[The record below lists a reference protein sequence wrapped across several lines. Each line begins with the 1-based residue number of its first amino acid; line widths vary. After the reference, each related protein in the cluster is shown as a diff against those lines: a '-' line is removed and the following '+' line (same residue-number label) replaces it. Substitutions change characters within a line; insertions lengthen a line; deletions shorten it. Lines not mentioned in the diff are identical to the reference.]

1 MQRALRR
8 TKAAHIAY
16 HPPRMIN
23 GKKVAVVL
31 PGLNVKGTLERTLA
45 AVPPSYADMS
55 IFVDDGSTDG
65 CGELAA
71 KLGCIVMRHSKNLG
85 YGAGQKTGYR
95 EALAQGADV
104 VVMVHPDF
112 QYKPELM
119 PAMASM
125 VAHGGYDIVLGS
137 RLLVRGA
144 LKGGMPQWKYVVNRG
159 LTIFENVLMGSG
171 LSEFHT
177 GYRAFSRRFLEE
189 MPLAEN
195 RNDYVFDNEVLAQ
208 AIHFGYAIGEM
219 SCPAHYFEEMQTI
232 TFGPGVKYGIGC
244 VKTATAMR
252 LHRSGAKQSPLF
264 DRSARKLPDWNE
276 GVRTDTRAKKNETLL
291 S

>member
-1 MQRALRR
+1 M
-8 TKAAHIAY
+8 
-16 HPPRMIN
+16 MN

-31 PGLNVKGTLERTLA
+31 PGLNVKGTLERTLRA
-45 AVPPSYADMS
+45 IPSSYVDVS
-55 IFVDDGSTDG
+55 VFVDDGSTDG

-71 KLGCIVMRHSKNLG
+71 SLGCVVMRHAKNLG

-112 QYKPELM
+112 QYKPELV
-119 PAMASM
+119 PAMTAM
-125 VAHGGYDIVLGS
+125 VAHGGYDVVLGS

-144 LKGGMPQWKYVVNRG
+144 LKGGMPRWKYVVNRG
-159 LTIFENVLMGSG
+159 LTIFENTLMGSG
-171 LSEFHT
+171 LSEFHA
-177 GYRAFSRRFLEE
+177 GYRAFSRKFLEE
-189 MPLAEN
+189 MPLAEC

-208 AIHFGYAIGEM
+208 AIHFQYAIGEM
-219 SCPAHYFEEMQTI
+219 SCPAHYFDEMQTI

-244 VKTATAMR
+244 VKTASAMR
-252 LHRSGAKQSPLF
+252 MHALGARTAPFL
-264 DRSARKLPDWNE
+264 DRGARKLVDWQE
-276 GVRTDTRAKKNETLL
+276 GKRVAPATSSVGA

>member
-1 MQRALRR
+1 
-8 TKAAHIAY
+8 
-16 HPPRMIN
+16 MIN

-45 AVPPSYADMS
+45 AIPPTYSDMS

-144 LKGGMPQWKYVVNRG
+144 LKGGMPQWKYVANRG
-159 LTIFENVLMGSG
+159 LTLFENILMGSG

-189 MPLAEN
+189 LPLAEN
-195 RNDYVFDNEVLAQ
+195 RDDYVFDNEVLAQ
-208 AIHFGYAIGEM
+208 AIRPPILDDGDAAGRPVMPPHEG
-219 SCPAHYFEEMQTI
+219 HLT
-232 TFGPGVKYGIGC
+232 GVGVRAPDQGR
-244 VKTATAMR
+244 AA
-252 LHRSGAKQSPLF
+252 GF
-264 DRSARKLPDWNE
+264 DRAPEALLGARLSGPQLSLE
-276 GVRTDTRAKKNETLL
+276 LAQSRMHTSLL
-291 S
+291 RKMPRRGQPAGAWSRGSPAPAG